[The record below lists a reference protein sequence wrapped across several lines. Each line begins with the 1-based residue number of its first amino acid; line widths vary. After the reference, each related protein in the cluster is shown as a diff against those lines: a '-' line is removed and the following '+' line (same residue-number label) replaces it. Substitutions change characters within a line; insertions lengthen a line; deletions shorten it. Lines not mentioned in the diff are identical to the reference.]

1 MAKYLDVSLLIT
13 KEGRGGEEK
22 EKNGIVKVLRALS
35 QSEIHEIVF
44 VINFH
49 AGVISPYIFNIAP
62 FL

>member
-13 KEGRGGEEK
+13 KKGRGDGRVWEG

-49 AGVISPYIFNIAP
+49 AV
-62 FL
+62 